1 MRFKA
6 WLATQEGETEGGAQD
21 GARMDSGLSARLQV
35 SPLHYPHFCDRNRI
49 KKLNLRYNT

>member
-35 SPLHYPHFCDRNRI
+35 SPLHY
-49 KKLNLRYNT
+49 LSLL